1 MIAAMQPATGD
12 RVLVAMSGG
21 VDSSVAAAMLQEQGF
36 DVVGCFMRLG
46 SPGQEV
52 GGATLGHKGCCSIND
67 AHDARRVAESL
78 GIPFYALNF
87 SDAFEQ
93 IITYFEDEY
102 HAGRTP
108 NPCVR
113 CNDWLKFGR
122 LHAYAQSIDASWVA
136 SGHYAR
142 INRDGDN
149 TRLQRGVDVAKDQSY
164 VLFGAAGIPGTR
176 ERRLDQMMLPIG
188 ELTKREV
195 RSRAKALGL
204 GVHAK
209 PDSQEICFVHDDDY
223 AGLLERRNA
232 SHFQS
237 GRMIDVNGNELSSH
251 QGHQH
256 FTIGQRRRLGIAV
269 GHPLYVIDKDPAHNT
284 VTVGTKEHLAAA
296 SCTASQVSWHI
307 HADDDWLPCR
317 AQIRAHGD
325 PLPAR
330 VRGVGDHIEVE
341 FSTPQEAAAPGQ
353 AVVCYEGDVVICG
366 GWIDTVERRQ

>member
-1 MIAAMQPATGD
+1 
-12 RVLVAMSGG
+12 
-21 VDSSVAAAMLQEQGF
+21 
-36 DVVGCFMRLG
+36 
-46 SPGQEV
+46 
-52 GGATLGHKGCCSIND
+52 
-67 AHDARRVAESL
+67 
-78 GIPFYALNF
+78 
-87 SDAFEQ
+87 
-93 IITYFEDEY
+93 
-102 HAGRTP
+102 
-108 NPCVR
+108 
-113 CNDWLKFGR
+113 
-122 LHAYAQSIDASWVA
+122 
-136 SGHYAR
+136 
-142 INRDGDN
+142 
-149 TRLQRGVDVAKDQSY
+149 
-164 VLFGAAGIPGTR
+164 
-176 ERRLDQMMLPIG
+176 
-188 ELTKREV
+188 
-195 RSRAKALGL
+195 
-204 GVHAK
+204 
-209 PDSQEICFVHDDDY
+209 
-223 AGLLERRNA
+223 
-232 SHFQS
+232 
-237 GRMIDVNGNELSSH
+237 MIDVNGNELSSH

>member
-1 MIAAMQPATGD
+1 MQPATGD

-78 GIPFYALNF
+78 DIPFYALNF

-149 TRLQRGVDVAKDQSY
+149 TRLQRGVDMAKDQSY

-195 RSRAKALGL
+195 
-204 GVHAK
+204 
-209 PDSQEICFVHDDDY
+209 
-223 AGLLERRNA
+223 
-232 SHFQS
+232 
-237 GRMIDVNGNELSSH
+237 
-251 QGHQH
+251 
-256 FTIGQRRRLGIAV
+256 
-269 GHPLYVIDKDPAHNT
+269 
-284 VTVGTKEHLAAA
+284 
-296 SCTASQVSWHI
+296 
-307 HADDDWLPCR
+307 
-317 AQIRAHGD
+317 
-325 PLPAR
+325 
-330 VRGVGDHIEVE
+330 
-341 FSTPQEAAAPGQ
+341 
-353 AVVCYEGDVVICG
+353 
-366 GWIDTVERRQ
+366 